1 MIVITSCYII
11 VNIVYTVQPPSS
23 VLASTIMR
31 MDSLFAILFLLNFYF
46 YLTSAQFTPHILCQ
60 NTTGIVK
67 PRTAGAIQYIKNNN
81 FTTPCSLTLT
91 GFERDKHVSI
101 PGVDLM
107 TAPCQPNV
115 STLTINQTP
124 YCVTLKNSSNKVII
138 PTADGRLEMTL
149 DTSPANN
156 FTLVYYTN
164 GKF

>member
-1 MIVITSCYII
+1 MNI
-11 VNIVYTVQPPSS
+11 VNTVQPPFS
-23 VLASTIMR
+23 VLASTMLR
-31 MDSLFAILFLLNFYF
+31 MDSLSSTLFLFNFYF
-46 YLTSAQFTPHILCQ
+46 YLTSGQFTPHILCQ

-67 PRTAGAIQYIKNNN
+67 PETAGAIQYIKNNN

-156 FTLVYYTN
+156 FTLVYYTK